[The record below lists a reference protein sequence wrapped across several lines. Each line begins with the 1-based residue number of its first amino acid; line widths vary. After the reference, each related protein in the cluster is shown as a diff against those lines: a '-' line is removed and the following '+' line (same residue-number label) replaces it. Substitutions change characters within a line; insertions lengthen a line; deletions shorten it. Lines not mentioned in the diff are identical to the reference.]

1 MKRLVTI
8 LTLVVLSLTCLGGNL
23 SSRTVRIPTDTGRM
37 KVKVLRPKQTDVPV
51 PGILW
56 IHGGRIHGRRN
67 LYAGDDLRED
77 ACREIRRRPGLPR
90 LPAGLAGS
98 LPSGLGGLLCGA

>member
-37 KVKVLRPKQTDVPV
+37 KVKLLQPKQTDAPV

-56 IHGGRIHGRRN
+56 IHGGGFMVGGTYM
-67 LYAGDDLRED
+67 LGMT
-77 ACREIRRRPGLPR
+77 CGKM
-90 LPAGLAGS
+90 LAEKY
-98 LPSGLGGLLCGA
+98 GAVLFQTFP